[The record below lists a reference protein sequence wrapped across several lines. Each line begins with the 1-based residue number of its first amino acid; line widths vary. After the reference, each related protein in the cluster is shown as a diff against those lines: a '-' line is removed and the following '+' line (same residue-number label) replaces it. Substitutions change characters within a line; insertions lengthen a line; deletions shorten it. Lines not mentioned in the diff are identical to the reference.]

1 MKELFLGLDCSTQGL
16 TAIIIGKSTN
26 EIEFFHKLDFDTIFP
41 QYNTKNGVLLLDEKT
56 VHSPPLMWVE
66 ALEAIFDYMLNNG
79 VKIENIRAISGS
91 AQQHGQVYL
100 NNTFE
105 KKLRNLDAML
115 SLTSQLEHV
124 FSRETS
130 PIWMDSSTS
139 IQCEEIRQAL
149 GGKEA
154 TIKITGSN
162 TFERFSGP
170 QIKKFYQENPKK
182 YSQTTKIHL
191 VSSFLASILL
201 GENAPIDYG
210 DGAGMNLMNIQKKQ
224 WDQRAINATAPDLK
238 IKLPRLCAS
247 HEIIG
252 KISPYFVKRFGF
264 NPDTCIVA
272 WSGDNPNSLIGVGL
286 IEKGKIAI
294 SLGTSDTYFSYLK
307 ELTLDLRGEGHVFGA
322 PTGDYMSL
330 ICYKNGSLTREHVK
344 NSLGLDWQEFSRIL
358 NNTPPGNYGRIM
370 LPYYLPEIVP
380 LVLNPQIKRFGF
392 DEFNKEGNVRAVI
405 EGQILSM
412 KLHSDW
418 INEAPEE
425 IMVTGGASVNDE
437 ILQTI
442 TDIFRVPL
450 KKLDI
455 TNTAALGAALRSLY
469 SYTRHINEKISWQ
482 ELINAHVN
490 SRIVKKITP
499 RLQYKQLY
507 NDMVKLYKK
516 HEDYYLKRGPNPEPF
531 RQEFIRKYFG

>member
-307 ELTLDLRGEGHVFGA
+307 ELTLDLKGEGHVFGA